1 MHRYHT
7 GHKTQA
13 NRQRRGDSPE
23 LRHLEQLAQQ
33 AGDGSEYVD
42 DLVEGLA
49 DCRAMDGD
57 PERRMR
63 RVLNYAGLATE
74 GLG

>member
-1 MHRYHT
+1 MHRHYT

-13 NRQRRGDSPE
+13 VRNRRGDSPE
-23 LRHLEQLAQQ
+23 LRHLEQLSQQ

-42 DLVEGLA
+42 DLVEGLM
-49 DCRAMDGD
+49 DCQSMDGD
-57 PERRMR
+57 PEPRRR
-63 RVLNYAGLATE
+63 RLFNYAGLSTS